1 MEETVLIRQAQ
12 QGDRRAFSTLYGL
25 YKERFYRYARY
36 RLGHD
41 SDAED
46 AVSECILEIWKR
58 LPTLREPAAFP
69 AFAFRIL
76 SACCA
81 RQVRWQIDRR
91 TKSDLDAQGVIG
103 DAALIHTDNTDT
115 RLILEEAS
123 PENDNEEKLSTEFYI
138 YDKDEI
144 RRQTKKTGN
153 KKSKGR
159 NKGYGSP
166 DSEGN
171 GKEAKKNPEQ

>member
-91 TKSDLDAQGVIG
+91 TKSDLDAQAAIN

-115 RLILEEAS
+115 RLILEEALATIS
-123 PENDNEEKLSTEFYI
+123 EQEREIVLLSAVSGLTSNEIALITGKPPGTVRSILARSLKKL
-138 YDKDEI
+138 
-144 RRQTKKTGN
+144 RRHLQ
-153 KKSKGR
+153 S
-159 NKGYGSP
+159 
-166 DSEGN
+166 
-171 GKEAKKNPEQ
+171 

>member
-115 RLILEEAS
+115 RLILEEALATITEQEREIVLLS
-123 PENDNEEKLSTEFYI
+123 AVSGLTSSEIALITGKPPGTVRSTLARSLKKL
-138 YDKDEI
+138 
-144 RRQTKKTGN
+144 RRHLQ
-153 KKSKGR
+153 S
-159 NKGYGSP
+159 
-166 DSEGN
+166 
-171 GKEAKKNPEQ
+171 

>member
-91 TKSDLDAQGVIG
+91 TKSDLDAQAAIN

-115 RLILEEAS
+115 RLILEEALATITEQEREIVLLS
-123 PENDNEEKLSTEFYI
+123 AVSGLNSNEIALITGKPPGTVRSTLARSLKKL
-138 YDKDEI
+138 
-144 RRQTKKTGN
+144 RRHLQ
-153 KKSKGR
+153 S
-159 NKGYGSP
+159 
-166 DSEGN
+166 
-171 GKEAKKNPEQ
+171 